1 MYRMWRRKSWFYV
14 KANAGD
20 IMCVFEKNWDLFIC
34 IHNIQDFLFV
44 KISSFKIRVARMI
57 RFL

>member
-1 MYRMWRRKSWFYV
+1 MWRRKSWFYV